1 MKFSVLQNKPR
12 LILDPYPHLVIENAL
27 PTELYEELDREWPKD
42 QLLATEPFD
51 SGICHR
57 LKADEML
64 KPGKVSNVWKEF
76 TQYHTSFAFYKEM
89 QEAFGDLVPHIE
101 NLENTLSPR
110 GWDKGGD

>member
-51 SGICHR
+51 SGR
-57 LKADEML
+57 
-64 KPGKVSNVWKEF
+64 
-76 TQYHTSFAFYKEM
+76 
-89 QEAFGDLVPHIE
+89 
-101 NLENTLSPR
+101 
-110 GWDKGGD
+110 

>member
-57 LKADEML
+57 LKA
-64 KPGKVSNVWKEF
+64 VSY
-76 TQYHTSFAFYKEM
+76 TH
-89 QEAFGDLVPHIE
+89 L
-101 NLENTLSPR
+101 TLPTN
-110 GWDKGGD
+110 